1 MHVEVSEWV
10 ELAGAVAVV
19 VTALGKALAMVIRAC
34 RH

>member
-1 MHVEVSEWV
+1 MHIEVSEWV

-19 VTALGKALAMVIRAC
+19 VTAFGKALAMVIRAC